1 MMHGDQS
8 FEGIGL
14 LEVSFYTFKNADTN
28 IIIAERKNLAQ
39 AERPEC

>member
-14 LEVSFYTFKNADTN
+14 LEVSFYTLKNAETN
-28 IIIAERKNLAQ
+28 IIIAERKNSARV
-39 AERPEC
+39 ERPEC